1 MSNKAKYKFVSKY
14 SDKPPT
20 TIKNI
25 QLTLIGPIVDD
36 RGEKIKEFLISLDSE
51 ICSFTLNPSEQETF
65 LDLEKI
71 TRSGLTSRLSQ
82 YKNILLDIT
91 TLGLGEILIIILA
104 AQKASIKKIDLV
116 YAEPGSYTNSHYSMI
131 ESRDFKLTTNCKFT
145 AIHGFAHQYQS
156 NHHASHIFF
165 LGFEPGRLQSALEQR
180 GDFDSKKYQIQVI
193 VGIPAFN
200 IGWEQNSIIPHID
213 ILKERGVH
221 EHSISYSQANSV
233 REAYLT
239 LWHLYQQLGEDK
251 AVFYV
256 SPLGTK
262 PQSVGAALFLLE
274 TKGEDPSTSLFYDH
288 PERVS
293 GRSSDIGT
301 WHHISVEINL

>member
-1 MSNKAKYKFVSKY
+1 MPSKAKYIFVSKF
-14 SDKPPT
+14 SDKPPI

-25 QLTLIGPIVDD
+25 QLILIGPTVDD
-36 RGEKIKEFLISLDSE
+36 RGNELKNFLVSLNTE
-51 ICSFTLNPSEQETF
+51 MCSFTFDPTEQEIF
-65 LDLEKI
+65 LDSGKI
-71 TRSGLTSRLSQ
+71 TKDALQTRLSQ

-91 TLGLGEILIIILA
+91 TLGLGEILIILLA
-104 AQKASIKKIDLV
+104 AKKASIKKIDLV

-131 ESRDFKLTTNCKFT
+131 ESRHFKLTTNCKFS
-145 AIHGFAHQYQS
+145 AIHGFAHEYQS
-156 NHHASHIFF
+156 DHHASHIFF
-165 LGFEPGRLQSALEQR
+165 LGFEPGRLESALEQR

-193 VGIPAFN
+193 VGIPAFK

-213 ILKERGVH
+213 ILKVRGVH

-239 LWHLYQQLGEDK
+239 LWHLYQQLGDDK

-288 PERVS
+288 PERVN
-293 GRSSDIGT
+293 GRSSNVGK
-301 WHHISVEINL
+301 WHHISVGIGL